1 MKMEVSP
8 SENFIQHYVQ
18 NSMYTNDE
26 VTDVLFYCNDGLLPS
41 YQIALAT
48 ISPFLKLEFQQ
59 NSYDKVIAIVLPGFV
74 CSEIKEYLLDLF
86 NYNNIRH
93 AELNEL
99 LGCAIL
105 GNPLDVDED
114 DFEENN
120 DDNEAKDII
129 NEEYTIPE
137 SPQRGEETMENGSV
151 NSESDD
157 DEQRYIETEQDEER
171 NTTIAFTNTS
181 SNFSR
186 FPKRKSKSMVWDH
199 FFKIDKDSS
208 ICHYCRRNISCSSGN
223 YKGMRSHLACSH
235 PEKVGVDFVNKV
247 RGPNRG
253 QPKVLSIVWN
263 HFDKIDKES
272 SICRYCRKNIKC
284 RLGVTK
290 GMRGHLASFHP
301 EIVGQEFVNK
311 IRPNRAKVP
320 RRVEHLSEKL

>member
-1 MKMEVSP
+1 MEVFP

-137 SPQRGEETMENGSV
+137 SPQRGEETMENGLV
-151 NSESDD
+151 NSESDAD
-157 DEQRYIETEQDEER
+157 EQDEEED
-171 NTTIAFTNTS
+171 NIDFTNTS

-186 FPKRKSKSMVWDH
+186 FPKHKFRSMVWDH
-199 FFKIDKDSS
+199 FVKIDKDSS
-208 ICHYCRRNISCSSGN
+208 ICQYCRKNISCISGN
-223 YKGMRSHLACSH
+223 TKGMRSHLAYNH
-235 PEKVGVDFVNKV
+235 PDKVGEDFVKKV
-247 RGPNRG
+247 RGPTKG